1 MTYLIVKSLHIVF
14 VVAWMAGLLIY
25 FRYKIHQMSSVEG
38 ESLFETMK
46 SASIQLRRI
55 ILTPSLLAVWVSGL
69 TMLVINSELLTD
81 WWMISKL
88 IIVLTLSGIHGWMIT
103 VGRSIDYGEPKFSA
117 SVMKLFNELPFV
129 IMIIVVFL
137 AIIKPF

>member
-38 ESLFETMK
+38 ESLFDTMK

-55 ILTPSLLAVWVSGL
+55 ILTPSLIAVWVSGL
-69 TMLVINSELLTD
+69 TMLVINPELLTD

-88 IIVLTLSGIHGWMIT
+88 FLVLILSGIHGSMIT
-103 VGRSIDYGEPKFSA
+103 VGRSIDDGEPKFSV